1 MTAGQGRLT
10 GTPGSRTGARLN
22 RCEFWGVDTRRRG
35 APQRP
40 SQVEYLAQ
48 TGALHMQSQ
57 MAHGMLG
64 TRDAGTCGVSCEI
77 SRVCRPPASRRNR
90 QTRIWLKMSCVG
102 LLSSQLEVW
111 LTMCLLQA
119 AGMIDCMGLARMGEG
134 WRPSRC
140 RKFVEGK
147 DHRLRLVQLH
157 AARGGDVR
165 VDVVDH
171 DDGVRSCRKPHTG
184 AHEGEPGRLA

>member
-1 MTAGQGRLT
+1 MR
-10 GTPGSRTGARLN
+10 
-22 RCEFWGVDTRRRG
+22 D
-35 APQRP
+35 
-40 SQVEYLAQ
+40 LAQ

-57 MAHGMLG
+57 MAHSMLG
-64 TRDAGTCGVSCEI
+64 TRDAGHAG
-77 SRVCRPPASRRNR
+77 SRAKNFPRVLASSMSACNR
-90 QTRIWLKMSCVG
+90 QNLRKMSCVG

-119 AGMIDCMGLARMGEG
+119 AGTIDCMGVARMGEG
-134 WRPSRC
+134 WRPGAGTSS
-140 RKFVEGK
+140 KAK
-147 DHRLRLVQLH
+147 NHRLRLVQLH

-171 DDGVRSCRKPHTG
+171 DDGVRHCRKPHTG